1 MGKRIRGYLTAR
13 AAGSATPE
21 DEPYDLW
28 DKKVRGLRLR
38 VRPSGYRTWDVA
50 YRVGGTQTSRSLGNA
65 EIKTL
70 AQARNEAAE
79 VLRDAAKGIDAN
91 QVRQRLKAST
101 LGAYIEDRYTEYAQS
116 HMKGHKKTLSALKS
130 NFSKLY
136 QKPISDISEMD
147 ITRWRERRQKDGVT
161 FETLQRDFTTLKAAM
176 NTAVRTHKL
185 APSHQ
190 LERYTLKRRVDG
202 AEPSNVRAVRY
213 LLLDEEVRLRAALAA
228 REDRMRQDREVVNR
242 RSASRGKAAL
252 PPLPSP
258 YVDYLKPLVLLAIN
272 TGLRRGDLFDLEWT
286 HVDLSHRQIRK
297 VIAKTSR
304 SKATEPAVL
313 PLSDEAF
320 KTLKV
325 WKAQGTGA
333 GLLFPSPRTG
343 DRLDNIN
350 RAWGNLLTDAAI
362 DNFRFH
368 DLRHTFAS
376 KLVMAGVDLNT
387 VRELMTHSDIKM
399 TLVYAHL
406 SPDHK
411 AAALERAF
419 GGGNG

>member
-1 MGKRIRGYLTAR
+1 MSKRIRGYLTAR
-13 AAGSATPE
+13 AVGSAKPE
-21 DEPYDLW
+21 DKPYDLW

-38 VRPSGYRTWDVA
+38 VRPSGFRSWDVT
-50 YRVGGTQTSRSLGNA
+50 YRVGGNQTSSSLGSA

-91 QVRQRLKAST
+91 QIKQGLKAST
-101 LGAYIEDRYTEYAQS
+101 LGAYIGDHYTEYAQS
-116 HMKGHKKTLSALKS
+116 HMKGHKKTLSTIKR

-136 QKPISDISEMD
+136 KKPISDISEMD
-147 ITRWRERRQKDGVT
+147 ITRWRKRRQKDGVT

-176 NTAVRTHKL
+176 NTAVRKHKL
-185 APSHQ
+185 VPSHQ
-190 LERYTLKRRVDG
+190 LERYTLERRADG
-202 AEPSNVRAVRY
+202 TEPSNIKEVRY
-213 LLLDEEVRLRAALAA
+213 LQPDEEVRLRAALDA
-228 REDRMRQDREVVNR
+228 REDRMRQVRKEANEDRI
-242 RSASRGKAAL
+242 SRGRAGL
-252 PPLPSP
+252 PPFPTP
-258 YVDYLKPLVLLAIN
+258 YVDYLKPLVLLGMN

-313 PLSDEAF
+313 PLTDEAV
-320 KTLKV
+320 KTLKS
-325 WKAQGTGA
+325 WKGQGTGV

-343 DRLDNIN
+343 GRLDNIN
-350 RAWGNLLTDAAI
+350 KAWGNLLSDAEI

-387 VRELMTHSDIKM
+387 VRVLMTHADIKM

-411 AAALERAF
+411 AAALEKAF
-419 GGGNG
+419 GAQR